1 MAVAYGNVYV
11 AQIAMGASPQQTV
24 DAFLEAEAHDGPSLI
39 IAYSH
44 CIAHGINMRF
54 GMRQQKL
61 ATECGHWPLY
71 RYKPAS
77 DEAGRPEF
85 RLDSSAPSIPI
96 KTYAYNEIRY
106 KMLAFT
112 RPEDAARLLEQAQQ
126 DAAQRWN
133 LYKDMAERWPSTSPG
148 RHGMGVNHETLVTE
162 SV

>member
-1 MAVAYGNVYV
+1 
-11 AQIAMGASPQQTV
+11 
-24 DAFLEAEAHDGPSLI
+24 
-39 IAYSH
+39 
-44 CIAHGINMRF
+44 MRF

-71 RYKPAS
+71 RYKPAR
-77 DEAGRPEF
+77 DERGRPEF

-112 RPEDAARLLEQAQQ
+112 RPEDAAQLLERAQQ
-126 DAAQRWN
+126 DANQRWN

-148 RHGMGVNHETLVTE
+148 LRRTGIDQETLVTE
-162 SV
+162 SL